1 MNRDEL
7 LASEE
12 LSVRLQVLLMVF
24 TSLRPERFTKYIH
37 VVHNE
42 CTVLH
47 TMLVMTGVAAQR
59 LEGMW
64 LSIII
69 IKACKIVSCCWAK

>member
-47 TMLVMTGVAAQR
+47 TMLVMTGVAALR
-59 LEGMW
+59 LEGFTH
-64 LSIII
+64 
-69 IKACKIVSCCWAK
+69 